1 MLTEDK
7 VSELFCMADNFCK
20 FFDKM
25 TAKYTLKSE
34 TRRDDH
40 HKSTMPKTEVMH
52 IIILSLTRSTWAKYP
67 SRGYL

>member
-1 MLTEDK
+1 MFTKDK
-7 VSELFCMADNFCK
+7 VTELFCMADNFCK

-40 HKSTMPKTEVMH
+40 HKYAMPKTEVTH
-52 IIILSLTRSTWAKYP
+52 IMILSLTRDTWAKYP